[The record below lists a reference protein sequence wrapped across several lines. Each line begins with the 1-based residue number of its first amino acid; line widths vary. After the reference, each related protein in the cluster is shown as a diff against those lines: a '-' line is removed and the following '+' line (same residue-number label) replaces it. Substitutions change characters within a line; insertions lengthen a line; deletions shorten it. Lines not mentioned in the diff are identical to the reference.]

1 MKECRRGKEMAR
13 ALDRAQVIAD
23 AHTPSER
30 IIDAT
35 EGRSADEIATLHEF
49 MVEQEAQ

>member
-13 ALDRAQVIAD
+13 DFDRAQVIAD
-23 AHTPSER
+23 APTPPER